1 MQNQFGID
9 VDMKIRTQQEHQKNK
24 QTNKTKQKTR
34 SNRFWIE

>member
-24 QTNKTKQKTR
+24 QTNKKHDLTD
-34 SNRFWIE
+34 FG